1 MTLMFSGADFY
12 FYFFGFSNK
21 TGEYACLNYSAA
33 VSANWITSDF
43 SGLVVINRFIAALFL
58 FQVLLKRLKHWPLG
72 GTVSFAVVNVC
83 GIIFFFFFFFQT
95 NGSIFIEPEL
105 K

>member
-1 MTLMFSGADFY
+1 MTLMFSCADFY

-58 FQVLLKRLKHWPLG
+58 SQVLLKRLKHWPLG
-72 GTVSFAVVNVC
+72 GAVSFAVV
-83 GIIFFFFFFFQT
+83 IFGAVRFYLFLGET
-95 NGSIFIEPEL
+95 
-105 K
+105 KV